1 MAINKKI
8 RIPNGLELEYHRIA
22 LLSIDVNNQIT
33 ILRHSYLNEEAR
45 NYEKAYRNGE
55 IEGVPIFPYVNAEYM
70 HMEYT
75 DNMNIEKAYEY
86 LKTLPGFE
94 GATDI

>member
-1 MAINKKI
+1 MALKKKI

-45 NYEKAYRNGE
+45 NYEKDYSNGKITGE
-55 IEGVPIFPYVNAEYM
+55 PTFPYVDATYM
-70 HMEYT
+70 NLKYSDDMCV
-75 DNMNIEKAYEY
+75 EKAYEY
-86 LKTLPGFE
+86 LKSLPLFE
-94 GATDI
+94 GAEDI